1 MALDDSK
8 PSGAVDQLRDL
19 FIQLDLRD
27 SPSQLSRHSSPSQAS
42 DDMPKANEFYIL
54 LQAADEVAL
63 RLKDEN
69 DALHDEN
76 KKLQSNLVTLIQENN
91 RLHEEIRSTFVSD
104 MLRLINTDDGRPITN
119 KESEIVELYTKQMRS
134 LEMELKATKEKI
146 NLYETFA
153 QAPNDLIYCLKCG
166 TSLPFYQHAIEN
178 NEKFADIMKENETNK
193 RKLRQTQVKLEQI
206 EIQQQETLAKLQ
218 VSLAISEQNQ
228 FEKAEA
234 IVDRDQIR
242 IELVETQKRLRKYI
256 DEMNETILNEKYN
269 IETFFNDQ
277 LKESAEKARQIEEK
291 CAQYELTIDRLIRE
305 KASLT
310 ADLDVWK
317 ERIKEQE
324 IDFSQTSDCIKLK
337 IQQVMRER
345 DQANNKTVQIR
356 SDFEKFLSQSNQNLI
371 QLHHQLGATQ
381 MRLNEIENEL
391 LQSKKQCLDLIEEIN
406 RLTRENIMLKHV
418 KQSLEKSRE
427 ENLDTII
434 AILNQCEQDYRTSIQ
449 NLELERHQS
458 LDYLENLVNNQN
470 IILNKLRSYSQNL
483 IDHIETILEQKAQIV
498 QDITNENQEVR
509 MKLSNAYERLE
520 QVDRQLIQHNDT
532 HIKLKQRIIYLDNKV
547 KTYENMFNQI
557 KLHD

>member
-1 MALDDSK
+1 
-8 PSGAVDQLRDL
+8 
-19 FIQLDLRD
+19 
-27 SPSQLSRHSSPSQAS
+27 
-42 DDMPKANEFYIL
+42 
-54 LQAADEVAL
+54 
-63 RLKDEN
+63 
-69 DALHDEN
+69 
-76 KKLQSNLVTLIQENN
+76 
-91 RLHEEIRSTFVSD
+91 
-104 MLRLINTDDGRPITN
+104 
-119 KESEIVELYTKQMRS
+119 
-134 LEMELKATKEKI
+134 MELKATKEKL

-153 QAPNDLIYCLKCG
+153 QASNDLIYCLKCG
-166 TSLPFYQHAIEN
+166 TSLPSHQHAIES
-178 NEKFADIMKENETNK
+178 NENFADIMKENETNK
-193 RKLRQTQVKLEQI
+193 RKLQQTQVKLEQI
-206 EIQQQETLAKLQ
+206 ETQQQGTLAKLQ
-218 VSLAISEQNQ
+218 ASLVISEQNQ

-269 IETFFNDQ
+269 IETLFNVQ
-277 LKESAEKARQIEEK
+277 LKESAEKARQIEGK

-317 ERIKEQE
+317 ERIKGQE
-324 IDFSQTSDCIKLK
+324 IDLSQTSDYIKLK
-337 IQQVMRER
+337 IQQAMRER
-345 DQANNKTVQIR
+345 DQANNNTVQIR

-371 QLHHQLGATQ
+371 QLHHQLGSTQ
-381 MRLNEIENEL
+381 TRLNEIENEL

-406 RLTRENIMLKHV
+406 RLTREYKSAQNTRSFGNI
-418 KQSLEKSRE
+418 EK
-427 ENLDTII
+427 
-434 AILNQCEQDYRTSIQ
+434 
-449 NLELERHQS
+449 RHQS

-498 QDITNENQEVR
+498 QDITNENQEMR

-547 KTYENMFNQI
+547 KTYEKMFNQI
-557 KLHD
+557 KLQD

>member
-1 MALDDSK
+1 
-8 PSGAVDQLRDL
+8 
-19 FIQLDLRD
+19 
-27 SPSQLSRHSSPSQAS
+27 
-42 DDMPKANEFYIL
+42 MPKANEFYIL

-206 EIQQQETLAKLQ
+206 EIQQHETLAKLQ

-277 LKESAEKARQIEEK
+277 LKESAEK
-291 CAQYELTIDRLIRE
+291 
-305 KASLT
+305 
-310 ADLDVWK
+310 VMN
-317 ERIKEQE
+317 QE
-324 IDFSQTSDCIKLK
+324 IES
-337 IQQVMRER
+337 
-345 DQANNKTVQIR
+345 
-356 SDFEKFLSQSNQNLI
+356 
-371 QLHHQLGATQ
+371 
-381 MRLNEIENEL
+381 
-391 LQSKKQCLDLIEEIN
+391 
-406 RLTRENIMLKHV
+406 
-418 KQSLEKSRE
+418 
-427 ENLDTII
+427 
-434 AILNQCEQDYRTSIQ
+434 
-449 NLELERHQS
+449 
-458 LDYLENLVNNQN
+458 
-470 IILNKLRSYSQNL
+470 
-483 IDHIETILEQKAQIV
+483 
-498 QDITNENQEVR
+498 
-509 MKLSNAYERLE
+509 
-520 QVDRQLIQHNDT
+520 
-532 HIKLKQRIIYLDNKV
+532 
-547 KTYENMFNQI
+547 
-557 KLHD
+557 